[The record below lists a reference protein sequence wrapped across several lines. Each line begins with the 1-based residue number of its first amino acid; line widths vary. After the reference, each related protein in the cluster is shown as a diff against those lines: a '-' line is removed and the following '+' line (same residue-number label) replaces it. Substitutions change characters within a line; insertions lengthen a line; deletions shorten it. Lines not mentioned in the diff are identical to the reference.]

1 MLNKKSVDD
10 INVKGKRVLVRCDF
24 NVPLKEGVITD
35 ENRLVAALPTIKKLI
50 GDGGKVILCSH
61 LGKPKGEPKPELSL
75 APVAKRLT
83 ELLGQEVKFA
93 ADPEVVGPNAKAAV
107 EAMNDGDVVLLENT
121 RYRAEETKN
130 GEEFSKDL
138 ASICDVFVNDAFG
151 TAHRAHCSNVGVT
164 KYVDTAV
171 VGYLM
176 QKEIDFL
183 GNAVNNPVRPFV
195 AILGGAKVADKLN
208 VINNLLEKCDTLIIG
223 GGMAY
228 TFIKAQ
234 GGKVG
239 ISLVDDSKLDYCL
252 DMMKKAEELGK
263 KLLSILKEEQVKK
276 DEPMKSHT
284 TFRVGG
290 PADYFVTPQTAEE
303 VAKVIEACTQEKVPY
318 YIVGNGSNLLVSDKG
333 YEGVIIQIYKQMN
346 QVKVEGAQIHAQA
359 GALLSMI
366 AKRALDAEL
375 TGFEFAAGIPGTLG
389 GACVMNAGA
398 YGGEMK
404 DVLKSVTVLTDKGEV
419 KTLAKEEL
427 ELGYRT
433 SVIAKKGYIVLEAVL
448 ELQKGEKEN
457 IQAVMDDLKERR
469 VTKQPL
475 EYPSAGSTFKRPE
488 GYFAGKLI
496 QDAGLRGFQVGGAQV
511 SEKHCGF
518 VINKDQATAS
528 DVMNL
533 MNQVSDK
540 VYEMSGVR
548 LEPEVKRLGEF

>member
-1 MLNKKSVDD
+1 MNQ
-10 INVKGKRVLVRCDF
+10 DF
-24 NVPLKEGVITD
+24 YQ
-35 ENRLVAALPTIKKLI
+35 
-50 GDGGKVILCSH
+50 
-61 LGKPKGEPKPELSL
+61 
-75 APVAKRLT
+75 
-83 ELLGQEVKFA
+83 ELL
-93 ADPEVVGPNAKAAV
+93 NII
-107 EAMNDGDVVLLENT
+107 
-121 RYRAEETKN
+121 
-130 GEEFSKDL
+130 SK
-138 ASICDVFVNDAFG
+138 
-151 TAHRAHCSNVGVT
+151 
-164 KYVDTAV
+164 
-171 VGYLM
+171 
-176 QKEIDFL
+176 
-183 GNAVNNPVRPFV
+183 
-195 AILGGAKVADKLN
+195 
-208 VINNLLEKCDTLIIG
+208 
-223 GGMAY
+223 
-228 TFIKAQ
+228 
-234 GGKVG
+234 
-239 ISLVDDSKLDYCL
+239 
-252 DMMKKAEELGK
+252 
-263 KLLSILKEEQVKK
+263 EQIQIE
-276 DEPMKSHT
+276 EPMRNHT

-290 PADYFVTPQTAEE
+290 PAEFFVQPKTAQE
-303 VAKVIEACTQEKVPY
+303 VQGLVKLCKEKEVPY

-448 ELQKGEKEN
+448 ELQKGEKEK

-540 VYEMSGVR
+540 VYEEFGVR
-548 LEPEVKRLGEF
+548 LQPEVKRLGEF